1 MAEYKIGYKKPPPH
15 SRFKLGNRANPHG
28 RRGKQELRTEAE
40 IVHDVMNDL
49 VEFREGGKSKRMR
62 RIELLIKS
70 YGAAALRGD
79 VSAAEA
85 LLKIRDQFAKNRAIE
100 PMVTLWPKSAAKVA

>member
-1 MAEYKIGYKKPPPH
+1 MTEYEVGYKKPPR
-15 SRFKLGNRANPHG
+15 SSQFKPGNRANPHG
-28 RRGKQELRTEAE
+28 RRGKKKPRTEAQ
-40 IVHDVMNDL
+40 IIHDAMNGL
-49 VEFREGGKSKRMR
+49 VDFREGGKSKRIR

-100 PMVTLWPKSAAKVA
+100 PMFTLWPKSAAKVA